1 MSEIVS
7 NPDKKRRKCPSKT
20 KAGCITCKS
29 VSSLWTI
36 AVPASFVSNGNHR
49 IRHVKCDEEKPACSR
64 CLKSG
69 RQCDGYSVDGR
80 RPDQDPLQIVH
91 WQSNALAIHP
101 ISVDIA
107 GSRKER
113 RAFYFFR
120 DNSAAS
126 FRGFF
131 ESSFWDQLV
140 LQASHTEPG
149 IRHAVIALGAL
160 HENVQLEEGTLLKS
174 EIPSDSFALQ
184 QCNKAIGHLKRDI
197 SSSGLHSKQ
206 MLLMSCIIFICF
218 EALQS
223 NYESALSHMQAGL
236 QIFRDWQ
243 AEVSKP
249 SAPGIVGSS
258 QHQQSVDSEITKVF
272 SRLNMQPLLFPD
284 THLFSMDFLK
294 QDACPIVISVPNAFK
309 TLQEA
314 RDCLDSCMSYKLQA
328 SVAAFY
334 ISQRSEDETSASQ
347 PQNATNEP
355 LLSRWAAAFDALVEK
370 ASPNPRLQ
378 DCQGA
383 ELLQIQYNSAKILL
397 SVGMPPQE
405 TAFDGFTAS
414 FEAIVSLATSIIQ
427 RSQMCENHERTCRFS
442 FETGLVPPLYFTATR
457 CRHHGIRHQAL
468 SLLCSTP
475 RRECLWNS
483 EMLSMIAERI
493 VFIEEGRDQ
502 ISEGTMSEAA
512 PVTSR
517 LSVINVTMYSK
528 TRQVRL
534 ECCQQKCGPDK
545 EICFLD
551 EWIKY

>member
-1 MSEIVS
+1 MSEIVP
-7 NPDKKRRKCPSKT
+7 NPDKKKRKCPSKT
-20 KAGCITCKS
+20 KAGCITCKL
-29 VSSLWTI
+29 VSSLRTF
-36 AVPASFVSNGNHR
+36 AVPASLLSDCTHR

-69 RQCDGYSVDGR
+69 RQCDGYSFDGR
-80 RPDQDPLQIVH
+80 RPDHDPLQIVH
-91 WQSNALAIHP
+91 CQPRALAAHP
-101 ISVDIA
+101 ISVEIA

-126 FRGFF
+126 FRGFS

-160 HENVQLEEGTLLKS
+160 HENVQLKEGTVLKS

-184 QCNKAIGHLKRDI
+184 QCNMAIGHLKRDI

-206 MLLMSCIIFICF
+206 MLLMSCILFICF

-236 QIFRDWQ
+236 WVFRDWQ
-243 AEVSKP
+243 VEVSKP
-249 SAPGIVGSS
+249 SPPKMLGSS
-258 QHQQSVDSEITKVF
+258 QHHQSVDSEITKVF

-284 THLFSMDFLK
+284 THLFSMDFLR
-294 QDACPIVISVPNAFK
+294 QDVCPIVISVPSAFK
-309 TLQEA
+309 TLKEA
-314 RDCLDSCMSYKLQA
+314 RDCLDSCMSYELQA
-328 SVAAFY
+328 SVAASY
-334 ISQRSEDETSASQ
+334 ISQRSKYETSASQ
-347 PQNATNEP
+347 PQNATKER
-355 LLSRWAAAFDALVEK
+355 LLSQWAAAFDALVEK
-370 ASPNPRLQ
+370 ASPNPKLQ

-397 SVGMPPQE
+397 SMGMPPQE

-427 RSQMCENHERTCRFS
+427 RSQMCENYERTCHFS

-457 CRHHGIRHQAL
+457 CRHHRIRHQAL
-468 SLLCSTP
+468 SLLASTP

-493 VFIEEGRDQ
+493 ILIEEGRDQ
-502 ISEGTMSEAA
+502 MNEETTSEAA

-517 LSVINVTMYSK
+517 LSVLNVTMYSK
-528 TRQVRL
+528 KRQVRL
-534 ECCQQKCGPDK
+534 ECCQQKCGPDE